1 MWQNRNS
8 CILGIGTLII
18 FLAPIGLV
26 HAAPDPLDK
35 LEKILLEKHPKR
47 AEQLAEQ
54 IDKLR
59 ISDLRR
65 ALSFKWL
72 REDDQWRRAVGK
84 KLAADLQVAAKSK
97 DRNVRLAVANL
108 IAEMGP
114 KKVPALDWPK
124 DTAGFARSLAPIV
137 VTLVGDS
144 DMEVSWEALRAL
156 GTINADPKIAV
167 PEFKKVLQ
175 MEVDSPASHRLA
187 ADGLKRLLLVAAHLY
202 NKGLPVAENVKV
214 SVSLKELLDIARQ
227 VVPAIGSASAAGA
240 RAGLYDP
247 DFEVRVLLL
256 EALEASAAAFI
267 GDDFRTLG
275 EDEKGAK
282 EKIKGYYERVTE
294 INSLLQD
301 LGELVQRK
309 TKGKSEELLTRA
321 IQDGDV
327 RVQRAGISALEEMGR
342 LRARM
347 LKHVASLP
355 AIEGEPTPKVNPAF
369 NEKIEGMVLKA
380 AALLRSPDLSVR
392 RSAMHFLEDLEDR
405 AEPALDLLI
414 ERLEDPDRFLRWAA
428 ARTLANLPVDKAA
441 KAVPAL
447 RRVLS
452 YPDMDVRLAAV
463 ATLVHL
469 EELAKDALP
478 ELEKGI
484 LQQHRDPEYRLAVMK
499 ALISIGPVNSI
510 PAIPT
515 VVKALKDGDARV
527 RRTAAEVLGKFG
539 PLARQAIPALREALG
554 DDDAEV
560 RENASL
566 AILNILENKK

>member
-1 MWQNRNS
+1 MWQRRQNRN
-8 CILGIGTLII
+8 CFTLGIGVLTI
-18 FLAPIGLV
+18 FLAPISLV
-26 HAAPDPLDK
+26 RAAPDPLDEF
-35 LEKILLEKHPKR
+35 EKILEKQTPKR

-54 IDKLR
+54 INKLR

-72 REDDQWRRAVGK
+72 KEDDQWRRAVGK
-84 KLAADLQVAAKSK
+84 KLAADLQDAAKSK
-97 DRNVRLAVANL
+97 DKNVRLAVANL

-114 KKVPALDWPK
+114 KKVPALDELK
-124 DTAGFARSLAPIV
+124 DTGGFARSLAPIV

-167 PEFKKVLQ
+167 PEFKKVLE
-175 MEVDSPASHRLA
+175 METDSPASHRLA
-187 ADGLKRLLLVAAHLY
+187 ADGLKRLLLVATHLY
-202 NKGLPVAENVKV
+202 DKGLPVAEDVKV
-214 SVSLKELLDIARQ
+214 SVSPKELLDIARP
-227 VVPAIGSASAAGA
+227 VVTAIGSASAAGT
-240 RAGLYDP
+240 RTGLFDA

-267 GDDFRTLG
+267 SDFRTVDDLS
-275 EDEKGAK
+275 KK
-282 EKIKGYYERVTE
+282 RIRGYYERVTE
-294 INSLLQD
+294 INALLQD
-301 LGELVQRK
+301 LAELVERK
-309 TKGKSEELLTRA
+309 SKGKSEELLTRA

-327 RVQRAGISALEEMGR
+327 RVQRAAISALEELGR

-347 LKHVASLP
+347 LKLVASLP
-355 AIEGEPTPKVNPAF
+355 AIEGEAAPKVNPTF
-369 NEKIEGMVLKA
+369 NQKMEGMVLKA

-405 AEPALDLLI
+405 AGPALDFLI

-428 ARTLANLPVDKAA
+428 ARTLANLPAEKAA

-469 EELAKDALP
+469 EQLAKDALP

-484 LQQHRDPEYRLAVMK
+484 LQPHRDPEYRIAVMK
-499 ALISIGPVNSI
+499 ALISIGPVHSI
-510 PAIPT
+510 PAIPS

-527 RRTAAEVLGKFG
+527 RRIAAEVLGKFG
-539 PLARQAIPALREALG
+539 PLARQAVPALREALG

-566 AILNILENKK
+566 AILNILNNKK

>member
-1 MWQNRNS
+1 MWQRRQNRN
-8 CILGIGTLII
+8 CFTLGIGVLTI
-18 FLAPIGLV
+18 FLAPISLV
-26 HAAPDPLDK
+26 RAAPDPLDEF
-35 LEKILLEKHPKR
+35 EKILEKQTPKR

-54 IDKLR
+54 INKLR

-72 REDDQWRRAVGK
+72 KEDDQWRRAVGK
-84 KLAADLQVAAKSK
+84 KLATDLQDAAKSK
-97 DRNVRLAVANL
+97 DKNVRLAVANL

-114 KKVPALDWPK
+114 KKVPALDELK
-124 DTAGFARSLAPIV
+124 DTGGFARSLAPIV

-167 PEFKKVLQ
+167 PEFKKVLE
-175 MEVDSPASHRLA
+175 METDSPASHRLA
-187 ADGLKRLLLVAAHLY
+187 ADGLKRLLLVATHLY
-202 NKGLPVAENVKV
+202 NKGLPVAEDVKV
-214 SVSLKELLDIARQ
+214 SVSPKELLDIARP
-227 VVPAIGSASAAGA
+227 VVTAIGSASAAGT
-240 RAGLYDP
+240 RTGLFDA

-267 GDDFRTLG
+267 SDFRTVDDLS
-275 EDEKGAK
+275 KK
-282 EKIKGYYERVTE
+282 RIRGYYERVTE
-294 INSLLQD
+294 INALLQD
-301 LGELVQRK
+301 LAELVERK
-309 TKGKSEELLTRA
+309 SKGKSEELLTRA

-327 RVQRAGISALEEMGR
+327 RVQRAAISALEELGR

-347 LKHVASLP
+347 LKLVASLP
-355 AIEGEPTPKVNPAF
+355 AIEGEAAPKVNPTF
-369 NEKIEGMVLKA
+369 DQKMEGMVLKA

-405 AEPALDLLI
+405 AGPALDFLI

-428 ARTLANLPVDKAA
+428 ARTLANLPAEKAA

-469 EELAKDALP
+469 EQLAKDALP

-484 LQQHRDPEYRLAVMK
+484 LQPHRDPEYRIAVMK
-499 ALISIGPVNSI
+499 ALISIGPVHSI

-515 VVKALKDGDARV
+515 VVKALKDGDPRV
-527 RRTAAEVLGKFG
+527 RRIAAEVLGKFG
-539 PLARQAIPALREALG
+539 PLARQAVPALREALG

-566 AILNILENKK
+566 AILNILNNKK

>member
-1 MWQNRNS
+1 MWQRRQNRN
-8 CILGIGTLII
+8 CFTLRMGTLII

-26 HAAPDPLDK
+26 RAAPDPLDE
-35 LEKILLEKHPKR
+35 LEKILLEKHTPKR
-47 AEQLAEQ
+47 TEQLEKQ

-59 ISDLRR
+59 ISDLRK

-84 KLAADLQVAAKSK
+84 KLAADLQDAAKSK
-97 DRNVRLAVANL
+97 DKNVRLAVANL

-114 KKVPALDWPK
+114 KKVPALDVAK
-124 DTAGFARSLAPIV
+124 DAGGFARSLAPIV

-156 GTINADPKIAV
+156 GTINADPKLAV
-167 PEFKKVLQ
+167 PEFKKVLE
-175 MEVDSPASHRLA
+175 MEGDSPASHRLA
-187 ADGLKRLLLVAAHLY
+187 ADGLKRLLLVATHLY
-202 NKGLPVAENVKV
+202 KVPPGAEAQVKV
-214 SVSLKELLDIARQ
+214 SAKELLDIARQ
-227 VVPAIGSASAAGA
+227 VVTAIGSASATAA
-240 RAGLYDP
+240 RTGLFDP
-247 DFEVRVLLL
+247 DFEVRLLLL
-256 EALEASAAAFI
+256 EAIEASAAAFI
-267 GDDFRTLG
+267 GDFRTVGNDL
-275 EDEKGAK
+275 ANRQIK
-282 EKIKGYYERVTE
+282 EYYQHVSE

-301 LGELVQRK
+301 LAELVQRK
-309 TKGKSEELLTRA
+309 TKGKGEEPFTRA

-327 RVQRAGISALEEMGR
+327 RVQRAAISALEELGR

-355 AIEGEPTPKVNPAF
+355 AIEGEPMPKVDPAF
-369 NEKIEGMVLKA
+369 NQKIEGMVLRA

-405 AEPALDLLI
+405 AEPALDFLI

-428 ARTLANLPVDKAA
+428 ARSLANLPADKAA

-452 YPDMDVRLAAV
+452 CPDMDVRLAAV
-463 ATLVHL
+463 ATLVRL

-484 LQQHRDPEYRLAVMK
+484 LQPHRDPEYRLAVMK
-499 ALISIGPVNSI
+499 ALISIGPVHSI
-510 PAIPT
+510 PAIPS

-566 AILNILENKK
+566 AILNILSSKKE